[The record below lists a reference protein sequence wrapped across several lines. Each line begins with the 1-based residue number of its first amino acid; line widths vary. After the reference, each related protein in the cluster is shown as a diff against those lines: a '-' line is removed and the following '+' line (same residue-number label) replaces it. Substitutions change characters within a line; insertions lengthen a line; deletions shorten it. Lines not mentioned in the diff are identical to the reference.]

1 MSEKKADL
9 IAQLLAKAE
18 STTPEEAEALREHA
32 YRLMEKYMIDQAV
45 IDARRARDGQ
55 ASEKIVTRI
64 IEFDG
69 TYRDALME
77 MGAAIVW
84 GLGQMRPL
92 QSKGRVASDNP
103 MHPRGKPVTRLHVIG
118 FESDVAQAEVLIR
131 SLHVQALLA
140 MKSWWAE
147 ARDTTHRYHSTGDQ
161 GRARAIFIQSF
172 GHGARARLEENRRS
186 VIEEA
191 GTGTELVLVD
201 RKSKVDDYVDGMG
214 IGKARGGKRR
224 WDSTA
229 SGAGNAAGRR
239 ANTGERSMTQGRGL
253 PAGRS

>member
-1 MSEKKADL
+1 MTEKKADL

-64 IEFDG
+64 IDFDG
-69 TYRDALME
+69 AYRDSLME
-77 MGAAIVW
+77 MGAAVVW

-103 MHPRGKPVTRLHVIG
+103 MHPRGKPVTHLHVIG

-140 MKSWWAE
+140 MKAWWQV
-147 ARDTTHRYHSTGDQ
+147 ARDTTHLYRTPSEQ
-161 GRARAIFIQSF
+161 ARARAIFIQSF
-172 GHGARARLEENRRS
+172 GHGVRARIEENRQH

-201 RKSKVDDYVDGMG
+201 RKSKVDEYVDGMDIRKG
-214 IGKARGGKRR
+214 RASRR
-224 WDSTA
+224 QWDSSA
-229 SGAGNAAGRR
+229 SAAGNVAGRH
-239 ANTGERSMTQGRGL
+239 ANTGERSMTMGRGL
-253 PAGRS
+253 PAGR